1 MKKQYIAPSL
11 LTVELMGV
19 RMLAASDNTITDT
32 PDVIVNPGTSTGGDA
47 GGADVKGSTN
57 VWSEEW

>member
-1 MKKQYIAPSL
+1 MKKQYIAPSQL
-11 LTVELMGV
+11 VVNLMGV
-19 RMLAASDNTITDT
+19 GIIAASDNVITDT
-32 PDVIVNPGTSTGGDA
+32 PDVTINPGTVSGGDA